1 MADGCMGS
9 RQIAHRSASTGKAG
23 GVSRERSES
32 RGVVGGVSSI
42 TVTMEAAPC
51 TSPRR
56 AAAEAGPGGVWAGEL
71 RRVGGEV
78 SRERLDMPTCNVKTL
93 IDTAV
98 VTSSTSNPQEAVFR
112 PHN

>member
-51 TSPRR
+51 TSPRP
-56 AAAEAGPGGVWAGEL
+56 AAAEAGARPPGGAWAGEL

-93 IDTAV
+93 LL
-98 VTSSTSNPQEAVFR
+98 
-112 PHN
+112 